1 MTLLGLAVVAEASNI
16 HRVPVGAGLARRQNR
31 FGGNKGGNQGGNQGG
46 NAGNNGGN
54 QGGNAGNNGGNQGGN
69 AGNNGGQQGA
79 TETCLSAN
87 ALQTGSAQDG
97 QDGGDVAAGQV
108 ASKTYGIPTPL
119 LIMSHG
125 TNLDNSDNANF
136 INICAGQTLTN
147 GLQVQG
153 GSCNGIR
160 K

>member
-1 MTLLGLAVVAEASNI
+1 
-16 HRVPVGAGLARRQNR
+16 
-31 FGGNKGGNQGGNQGG
+31 
-46 NAGNNGGN
+46 
-54 QGGNAGNNGGNQGGN
+54 
-69 AGNNGGQQGA
+69 
-79 TETCLSAN
+79 
-87 ALQTGSAQDG
+87 
-97 QDGGDVAAGQV
+97 
-108 ASKTYGIPTPL
+108 
-119 LIMSHG
+119 MSHG